1 MSNVV
6 YLDHPLIK
14 HKITMLRRVETGTGE
29 FRNLVEEIAML
40 MGYEAL
46 SDLKTTDV
54 KIRTPLEETVQPM
67 INGRKLAVVPIPR
80 AGLGM
85 VEGVLSLVPNA
96 KVGHIGMCR
105 DEQTHK
111 PYTYYCKLP
120 SFIEE
125 RTIIVLDP
133 MLATGGSLCDAV
145 EQIKK
150 LGGRDI
156 RCMCIIGAPEGVK
169 TFTEKHPDVRLYLG
183 ALDRCLNSDCY
194 ICPGLGDAGDRIF
207 GTI

>member
-67 INGRKLAVVPIPR
+67 INGRKLAVVVGQEAENIRVDILTHTP
-80 AGLGM
+80 GLEA
-85 VEGVLSLVPNA
+85 VVIRL
-96 KVGHIGMCR
+96 HIKMS
-105 DEQTHK
+105 E
-111 PYTYYCKLP
+111 
-120 SFIEE
+120 
-125 RTIIVLDP
+125 
-133 MLATGGSLCDAV
+133 AV
-145 EQIKK
+145 HK
-150 LGGRDI
+150 LGSHASLILRCSSRRIGRCDH
-156 RCMCIIGAPEGVK
+156 K
-169 TFTEKHPDVRLYLG
+169 
-183 ALDRCLNSDCY
+183 
-194 ICPGLGDAGDRIF
+194 
-207 GTI
+207 